1 MRVRVRVRV
10 TVRVRVRVRVRVT
23 LAASQCLFGMP
34 PSAGADAA
42 AASPLVEPLLEPPPS
57 FFAAFHRLVPASD

>member
-1 MRVRVRVRV
+1 M
-10 TVRVRVRVRVRVT
+10 
-23 LAASQCLFGMP
+23 AASQCLFGMP